1 MRFSIDRSLPIALG
15 VQLRGLIEYGVACG
29 ELGPGEQ
36 LPSVRSLAAALGVAP
51 MTVAQVYKELHAAG
65 VIRTEAGRGT
75 FVDDD
80 ALIEPPAG
88 RFKARLHGLVAEA
101 AAFGIG
107 RDQLAALIRDGI
119 DEADG
124 TALPPDDDR
133 SPLSI
138 IFVGLF
144 EEATAAYVEAIG
156 RDLPDGEQITAST
169 LAQLATDPAALAA
182 VRAADLVLTFTN
194 RAAELRT
201 LLGERTSARIMAL
214 RFIPSEATRRA
225 LAELGPRSRV
235 GLVSTFPEFL
245 PIMKAGVGRFAP
257 HVASVAATVLGDPAL
272 DGFLAKCDVAV
283 IATGAEAALQR
294 QPPHIL
300 PILYRHM
307 PDPRDIDRLVLPAID
322 RLRRRARASALPL
335 LETA

>member
-36 LPSVRSLAAALGVAP
+36 LPSVRGLAAALGVAP
-51 MTVAQVYKELHAAG
+51 MTVAQVYKDLHAAG

-75 FVDDD
+75 FVDDG
-80 ALIEPPAG
+80 ALVEPPPG
-88 RFKARLHGLVAEA
+88 RFKARLQSLIEEA
-101 AAFGIG
+101 AALGIG
-107 RDQLAALIRDGI
+107 RHQLAELIRDG
-119 DEADG
+119 
-124 TALPPDDDR
+124 DR

-138 IFVGLF
+138 VFVGLF
-144 EEATAAYVEAIG
+144 EEATAAYVEAIR
-156 RDLPDGEQITAST
+156 RDLPDGERIAART
-169 LAQLATDPAALAA
+169 LAQLAADPAALAA

-194 RAAELRT
+194 RAAELRA
-201 LLGERTSARIMAL
+201 LLGDQAPARIMAL

-257 HVASVAATVLGDPAL
+257 HVAALTATVLDDPAL

-294 QPPHIL
+294 LPASSH
-300 PILYRHM
+300 PILYRHI
-307 PDPRDIDRLVLPAID
+307 PDPRDVDRLVLPALD
-322 RLRRRARASALPL
+322 RLRRQVRVSALPL

>member
-1 MRFSIDRSLPIALG
+1 MRFTIDRSLPIPLG

-36 LPSVRSLAAALGVAP
+36 LPSVRSLAVALGVAP

-80 ALIEPPAG
+80 ALVEPPTG
-88 RFKARLHGLVAEA
+88 RFKARLQGLVAEA

-107 RDQLAALIRDGI
+107 REQLAALIL
-119 DEADG
+119 DEPDG
-124 TALPPDDDR
+124 TVGERP
-133 SPLSI
+133 PLSI
-138 IFVGLF
+138 VFVGLF
-144 EEATAAYVEAIG
+144 EEATAAYVEAIR
-156 RDLPDGEQITAST
+156 RDLPDGERITAST
-169 LAQLATDPAALAA
+169 LKQIATDPAALAV

-194 RAAELRT
+194 RAVELRA
-201 LLGERTSARIMAL
+201 LLGERTSARIMAV

-245 PIMKAGVGRFAP
+245 PIMKAGVARFAP
-257 HVASVAATVLGDPAL
+257 HVASLAATVLDDPAL

-294 QPPHIL
+294 QPPHVL

-322 RLRRRARASALPL
+322 RLRRRARAPALPL

>member
-1 MRFSIDRSLPIALG
+1 MRFSIDRSLPIPLG

-36 LPSVRSLAAALGVAP
+36 LPSVRSLAVALGVAP

-88 RFKARLHGLVAEA
+88 RFKARLQGLVAEA
-101 AAFGIG
+101 AVFGIG
-107 RDQLAALIRDGI
+107 RDQLAALILDGI

-124 TALPPDDDR
+124 TAGDHP
-133 SPLSI
+133 PLSI
-138 IFVGLF
+138 VFVGLF
-144 EEATAAYVEAIG
+144 EEATAAYAEAI
-156 RDLPDGEQITAST
+156 RHDLPNGERITAST
-169 LAQLATDPAALAA
+169 LAQLATDPSALAA

-194 RAAELRT
+194 RAVELRA
-201 LLGERTSARIMAL
+201 LLGERASARIMAV

-245 PIMKAGVGRFAP
+245 PIMKAGVARFAP
-257 HVASVAATVLGDPAL
+257 HVASLAATVLDDPAL

-294 QPPHIL
+294 QPPHVL

-322 RLRRRARASALPL
+322 RLRRRTRALPI
-335 LETA
+335 LEIA